1 MTLAQQQ
8 LQADYEKLKQDEA
21 DKSNKLQELM
31 SVDITSLSEKL
42 TNFTNS
48 NFNSD
53 INNTNDLDINRHHN
67 IKNTFLQ
74 RCAKNSF
81 DENNENK
88 SYDEYFDYKRKYFD
102 HDWSRFIPDYL
113 DSTDSILDKKI
124 NNYHWSPTY
133 SPKYHKNTLN
143 TLTKNMTISKPYT
156 HLSLFHLHT
165 LHLHL
170 FLSLTL
176 ILVTKCPQYVIVL
189 CNSV

>member
-8 LQADYEKLKQDEA
+8 LQSDYEKLKQDEA

-31 SVDITSLSEKL
+31 SVDITCLSEKL
-42 TNFTNS
+42 TNLTNS
-48 NFNSD
+48 K
-53 INNTNDLDINRHHN
+53 NNLDTNRYHN

-74 RCAKNSF
+74 RCANNAF
-81 DENNENK
+81 DENKDHEN
-88 SYDEYFDYKRKYFD
+88 FDYCIEYSNKKTKKFDFD
-102 HDWSRFIPDYL
+102 HDWSRFIPDYI
-113 DSTDSILDKKI
+113 DNNDSILDKKI

-143 TLTKNMTISKPYT
+143 TLTKNMTISKPFT